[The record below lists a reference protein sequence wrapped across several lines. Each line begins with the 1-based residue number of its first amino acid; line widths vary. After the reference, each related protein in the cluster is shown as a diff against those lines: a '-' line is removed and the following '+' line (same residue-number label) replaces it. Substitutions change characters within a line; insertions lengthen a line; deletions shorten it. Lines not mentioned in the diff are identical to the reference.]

1 MNHAII
7 TGPTG
12 AIGIALIEELAQHD
26 YMVTAVCHMGSKRIA
41 DIPTEKYP
49 EKINIVECNLD
60 ELDMLPEVID
70 QLGEKNVA
78 KIGDLP
84 EAQSAQTAHSGHT
97 TFYHLAWSGTTGA
110 ARNDAGLQQQ
120 NVEYALK
127 AVEAAHKLGCTRFIG
142 AGSQAEYG
150 LNPEHRKLNADTP
163 TDPFTEYGKAK
174 LEAGIRTREL
184 CERLGMD
191 HTWVRILSV
200 YGPYDGMQSM
210 VMSTIDKLLHNISP
224 QLTRGQQQWDY
235 LYSKDA
241 ARALRLLGECEYLDE
256 EKSKETSMTE
266 NMQSE
271 SDPSHTYCLG
281 SGRTQSLMEYAMT
294 IGEVVH
300 RALIADDDG
309 NCAACGAS
317 LGGFVNIEFGAIPYS
332 ENQIM
337 YLCADISDLTRNT
350 GFVPEY
356 SFTEGIKE
364 TVEYCRKYNIR
375 N

>member
-12 AIGIALIEELAQHD
+12 AIGIALIEELVQHD
-26 YMVTAVCHMGSKRIA
+26 YMVTAVCHRGSKRIA
-41 DIPTEKYP
+41 DIPTEKYS

-60 ELDMLPEVID
+60 ELDMLPELID
-70 QLGEKNVA
+70 QSGTKNAA
-78 KIGDLP
+78 KRGNLS
-84 EAQSAQTAHSGHT
+84 ETQNAHT

-127 AVEAAHKLGCTRFIG
+127 AVEAARKLGCTRFIG

-200 YGPYDGMQSM
+200 YGPYDGIQSM

-241 ARALRLLGECEYLDE
+241 ARALRLLGECEYLNE
-256 EKSKETSMTE
+256 ERSKETSVTD
-266 NMQSE
+266 NTQSL
-271 SDPSHTYCLG
+271 SKHSHTYCLG

-337 YLCADISDLTRNT
+337 YLCADISDLTRDT

-364 TVEYCRKYNIR
+364 TVEYCRAGFENIR
-375 N
+375 NNQ